1 MEIDLQVR
9 GVALGNT
16 SSITVEVQPGRVGL
30 KQPTY
35 QLNMTAAHITG
46 VHGGYPAATQ
56 NLALAFFLSRANLT
70 GAPMRPLVTER
81 EHFRPLLQALP
92 QNPRAPQKI
101 EVNTGFNAM
110 NDVDFWRDG
119 TKALVGFGMS
129 GLSAS
134 ASSVLAGV
142 FRESGVQ
149 YAGTENGM
157 LQQAAAPNVSKRCG
171 GWTHTSPDVD
181 HCWGATD
188 DEVAG
193 NLRLYAAAVV
203 HPMRAAGFTK
213 LTANILGA
221 KVLYGI
227 YMDLNPGPGRHAVH
241 AVPRL
246 ACGVCEGAQ
255 STTDSTHLGR

>member
-1 MEIDLQVR
+1 M
-9 GVALGNT
+9 
-16 SSITVEVQPGRVGL
+16 
-30 KQPTY
+30 Y

-213 LTANILGA
+213 LTANSLHDELGWS
-221 KVLYGI
+221 YPGI
-227 YMDLNPGPGRHAVH
+227 WAGMNNISSDNPRVFKKYH
-241 AVPRL
+241 
-246 ACGVCEGAQ
+246 E
-255 STTDSTHLGR
+255 HLLRKKCVI